1 MLTREQIDALPHDDD
16 AKYTFGRLTWRT
28 YIYASRDAKFKPS
41 SDGKPPDEWDAV
53 RVVDVDPN
61 LVWLKSPEVPEVI
74 LSEAE
79 PIRAEWR
86 VTFVRS
92 PRKIKRV
99 HVQQWA
105 VKNGKPVPHRGI
117 SIPVEDI
124 PKLLSL
130 FGVVQNLPESE
141 INHRAK
147 IDDKFDEKV
156 MADIVKRVS
165 EDERAAQDFIRN
177 YPQLVAAL
185 RQDKLDENALLQ
197 LLEIGRTQASSM
209 IDAVLRLGD
218 GKAAILQRLADTG
231 VTEEDIAN
239 LTHRKEQLEVFRR
252 LLYDADYFESRLR
265 ELDSD
270 KDQRERVWQE
280 FFEHNRWVFGYG
292 LKFQWLSGMDDKPLE
307 LRLIGGDELE
317 GAGVRMDAVLRSRG
331 EIASLCFVEI
341 KHHRSPLLKKTPYRG
356 EAWLPSDE
364 LSGGVAQ
371 VQRGV
376 FKALGREDKQ
386 WERLGVNAPVQ
397 PKSILVIGS
406 LSEFAGS
413 KGRIDEDKYRS
424 FELFRANVHSPEIIT
439 FDELYERC
447 RCIVEAGDEK
457 KLEQDSSSV
466 AELTSY
472 AGNDDVGGGEGGI
485 YDGGDDDIP
494 F

>member
-1 MLTREQIDALPHDDD
+1 MLTREQIDALPEGNE

-28 YIYASRDAKFKPS
+28 YIYQSKEAKFKAAS
-41 SDGKPPDEWDAV
+41 SPDGKPPDEWEAV
-53 RVVDVDPN
+53 RVMDVNPN
-61 LVWLKSPEVPEVI
+61 FVWLKSPEVPEVI

-79 PIRAEWR
+79 PVRAEWR

-92 PRKIKRV
+92 PREIKRV
-99 HVQQWA
+99 QVQQWG
-105 VKNGKPVPHRGI
+105 VTNGTPHQNRGI

-130 FGVVQNLPESE
+130 FDFVQNLPEGE
-141 INHRAK
+141 ITHKARL
-147 IDDKFDEKV
+147 DDRV
-156 MADIVKRVS
+156 MADIVRRVS
-165 EDERAAQDFIRN
+165 EDARAAQDFIRE

-185 RQDKLDENALLQ
+185 RHAKLDENALLQ
-197 LLEIGRTQASSM
+197 LLNAGQAEASAM
-209 IDAVLRLGD
+209 IDAVLRLGG
-218 GKAAILQRLADTG
+218 GKAAILRRLEDAG

-239 LTHRKEQLEVFRR
+239 LTYRKEQLEIFRR

-265 ELDSD
+265 KLNSER
-270 KDQRERVWQE
+270 DQREQVWQE
-280 FFEHNRWVFGYG
+280 FFENNRWVFGYG

-317 GAGVRMDAVLRSRG
+317 GAGVRMDAVLRSQG
-331 EIASLCFVEI
+331 KIASLCFVEI
-341 KHHRSPLLKKTPYRG
+341 KHHLSDLLKKTPYRG
-356 EAWLPSDE
+356 EAWVPSEE

-376 FKALGREDKQ
+376 FKVLGREDKQ
-386 WERLGVNAPVQ
+386 WKRLGVNAPVQ

-406 LSEFAGS
+406 LSEFADPNGD
-413 KGRIDEDKYRS
+413 IDEEKYRS

-447 RCIVEAGDEK
+447 RYIVEAGDDYGDE
-457 KLEQDSSSV
+457 EGESYDS
-466 AELTSY
+466 
-472 AGNDDVGGGEGGI
+472 
-485 YDGGDDDIP
+485 GDDDIP